1 MQLLLVT
8 NCRLSAFS
16 VATDVPFCKVPIKHP
31 CDADFIHI
39 NIHSITSDCLK
50 CSFENTTSDFSTS
63 QEDSRKAVRLDL
75 ADVMDFFFLELN
87 PLFGEV
93 TPIWSRLEK
102 LQGPI

>member
-8 NCRLSAFS
+8 NCRLSTFS

-39 NIHSITSDCLK
+39 NIHSMTSDCLK

-75 ADVMDFFFLELN
+75 ADVMDFFFFRVESS
-87 PLFGEV
+87 F
-93 TPIWSRLEK
+93 W
-102 LQGPI
+102 